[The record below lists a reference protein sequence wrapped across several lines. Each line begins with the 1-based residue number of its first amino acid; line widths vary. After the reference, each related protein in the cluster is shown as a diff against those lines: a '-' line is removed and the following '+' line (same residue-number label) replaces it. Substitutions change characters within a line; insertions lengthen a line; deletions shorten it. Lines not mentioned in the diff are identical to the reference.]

1 VAWQLQYTS
10 AESGPAGRAGF
21 QFTAETPGL
30 PEGVHAQVGT
40 YLRYRPPPEAAI
52 APTPEQIR
60 ALPVALAYGPLGDRL
75 RVLSRCVYLG
85 RDYSGRYGN
94 FLGHALVLTPAE
106 LAGLRPVEFWDAPFW
121 ADSPAPPGTALP
133 EPAELVP
140 GEFTDPE
147 TLGEWLRA
155 GGDAAYRRLGVL
167 LGVVWRA
174 LTRGHGRL
182 ILVDERIEEIVR
194 WIAVISYS
202 LPGTFADRLSFV
214 TYSADPANAAQTIV
228 GTTPDVWI
236 PADHDAV
243 VVRLADP
250 PPSADE
256 LGAGDESRLPFI
268 RAIVVCWRAMDL
280 GAIDVLAELCE
291 AASRPPA
298 CPPGG
303 PSPDA
308 PAGASPDE
316 DGGRLPRVETTHRL
330 MSLRRGGR
338 DGGRGGPW
346 QAVAGEIAELRE
358 SALQAIW
365 REPQPTPGEC
375 AALVERLGPLVGD
388 SGTLSDLPARVYLAA
403 GPDRPAA
410 ARLARLVA
418 DNVPGYA
425 ACDAEAVLLV
435 ARLADQFDP
444 QDAAAGLDRL
454 TELVPEVNPALH
466 AAAREAAARALARRL
481 PAFRVA
487 VAGAVTEPTA
497 RWLAAEWL
505 ARPRIGRD
513 ERLALLEIAIR
524 LRGAGRIVP
533 ELDDWARER
542 AGVWSV
548 FAWAE
553 FRFRNDT
560 ELTLGLRRLR
570 RLSPAHPP
578 TARFRWRRDD
588 HG

>member
-10 AESGPAGRAGF
+10 AESGPTGRAGF

-30 PEGVHAQVGT
+30 PAGVHARVGP
-40 YLRYRPPPEAAI
+40 YLRYRPPPAAAI

-167 LGVVWRA
+167 LGVTWRA
-174 LTRGHGRL
+174 LGRGHGRL
-182 ILVDERIEEIVR
+182 ILVDERVEEIVR

-228 GTTPDVWI
+228 GTTPDVWL
-236 PADHDAV
+236 PADHDAT

-250 PPSADE
+250 PPPEDDFGAADE
-256 LGAGDESRLPFI
+256 SPLPFI

-280 GAIDVLAELCE
+280 DTIDAIADLCD

-298 CPPGG
+298 HAPRDTSSGTPPDDDGV
-303 PSPDA
+303 
-308 PAGASPDE
+308 
-316 DGGRLPRVETTHRL
+316 GGRLFRVEATHRL
-330 MSLRRGGR
+330 MSLRPAAPRR
-338 DGGRGGPW
+338 DGDARGEA
-346 QAVAGEIAELRE
+346 QADDGKVADLRE
-358 SALQAIW
+358 SALRTIW
-365 REPQPTPGEC
+365 REPPTPDEC
-375 AALVERLGPLVGD
+375 AALVERLGTRMSD
-388 SGTLSDLPARVYLAA
+388 SGTLSDLPARVYLTAE
-403 GPDRPAA
+403 PDRPEA

-418 DNVPGYA
+418 DHVPGYA

-435 ARLADQFDP
+435 ARLAEAHHP
-444 QDAAAGLDRL
+444 EHAAAHLDRL
-454 TELVPEVNPALH
+454 TALIPEVNPALH
-466 AAAREAAARALARRL
+466 AATRRAAAHALSRRL
-481 PAFRVA
+481 PAFRGSVVA
-487 VAGAVTEPTA
+487 AAAEQTA
-497 RWLAAEWL
+497 RWLVAEWL
-505 ARPRIGRD
+505 ARRRMSRD
-513 ERLALLEIAIR
+513 EQLALIEIAIR
-524 LRGAGRIVP
+524 LRRSGRIVP
-533 ELDDWARER
+533 ALDDWARDR
-542 AGVWSV
+542 ATGWSL
-548 FAWAE
+548 FAWAD
-553 FRFRNDT
+553 FRFRHDT
-560 ELTLGLRRLR
+560 ELAAGLRELR
-570 RLSPAHPP
+570 RLSHAHDP
-578 TARFRWRRDD
+578 TARPRWRRDEHD
-588 HG
+588 